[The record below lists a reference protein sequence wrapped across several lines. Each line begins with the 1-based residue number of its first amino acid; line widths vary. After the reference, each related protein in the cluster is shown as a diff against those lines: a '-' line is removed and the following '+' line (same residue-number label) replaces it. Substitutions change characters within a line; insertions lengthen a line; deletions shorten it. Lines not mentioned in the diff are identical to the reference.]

1 MHMVLAVVCLMREGE
16 KDIGQFTPVHWD
28 KDEWHPLQAAWHVIQ
43 PELKPC
49 NLIMSLM
56 NLQGTTTA
64 AGLVN
69 ISESSYYD
77 CFRTKE
83 DPQLYYAPTKPL
95 EEGTSEAE
103 QRKEK
108 LKWKY
113 VSYETR
119 SEYQKEIEEPYMGNV
134 EKERKVANNS
144 KPNSGNKGMKIVM
157 FSVFTVTFSHLR
169 SCGGVETAWKFVGV
183 IYKDSDPFLGLK

>member
-1 MHMVLAVVCLMREGE
+1 ENFAPRVVGL
-16 KDIGQFTPVHWD
+16 
-28 KDEWHPLQAAWHVIQ
+28 HVD
-43 PELKPC
+43 
-49 NLIMSLM
+49 S
-56 NLQGTTTA
+56 
-64 AGLVN
+64 
-69 ISESSYYD
+69 

-103 QRKEK
+103 QHVGAYILRME
-108 LKWKY
+108 
-113 VSYETR
+113 VSHETR

-157 FSVFTVTFSHLR
+157 HEVLSVHGHIFLSEKQPGNLLEGFTRTQ
-169 SCGGVETAWKFVGV
+169 GVWT
-183 IYKDSDPFLGLK
+183 S

>member
-1 MHMVLAVVCLMREGE
+1 MQISVSDPLSIIQEARRQLSIITTVVGKEYYDNSEQKVKRTLGSSHQF
-16 KDIGQFTPVHWD
+16 IGTKTSGIHC
-28 KDEWHPLQAAWHVIQ
+28 KPLGM
-43 PELKPC
+43 LF
-49 NLIMSLM
+49 NLILWLLIARAEA
-56 NLQGTTTA
+56 LQSDY
-64 AGLVN
+64 VFD
-69 ISESSYYD
+69 ESSG
-77 CFRTKE
+77 TKE

-103 QRKEK
+103 QQ
-108 LKWKY
+108 WKY

-157 FSVFTVTFSHLR
+157 HEVLSVHGHIFSSEVSFSSR
-169 SCGGVETAWKFVGV
+169 IMNISSIK
-183 IYKDSDPFLGLK
+183 IYIS

>member
-56 NLQGTTTA
+56 NLQGT
-64 AGLVN
+64 
-69 ISESSYYD
+69 
-77 CFRTKE
+77 F
-83 DPQLYYAPTKPL
+83 
-95 EEGTSEAE
+95 
-103 QRKEK
+103 
-108 LKWKY
+108 Y

-157 FSVFTVTFSHLR
+157 HEVLSVHGHIFSSEKQPGSLL
-169 SCGGVETAWKFVGV
+169 E
-183 IYKDSDPFLGLK
+183 